1 MSIALIILAILYIV
15 LITIMIINTKQRKS
29 ELSEQLK
36 DLTLNVNKTA
46 KTTLINSP
54 FPLVIM
60 EVDGNIIWKSEKF
73 SNEFQYMNKNSIE
86 FVELLAN
93 IKKIINISDQKKKG
107 KIETEI
113 EIKNKTYKILGSYI
127 KTNKDAYKD
136 SYTFIIYFID
146 QTEIRK
152 LQQ

>member
-60 EVDGNIIWKSEKF
+60 EVD
-73 SNEFQYMNKNSIE
+73 
-86 FVELLAN
+86 
-93 IKKIINISDQKKKG
+93 
-107 KIETEI
+107 
-113 EIKNKTYKILGSYI
+113 
-127 KTNKDAYKD
+127 
-136 SYTFIIYFID
+136 
-146 QTEIRK
+146 
-152 LQQ
+152 

>member
-107 KIETEI
+107 K
-113 EIKNKTYKILGSYI
+113 N
-127 KTNKDAYKD
+127 
-136 SYTFIIYFID
+136 
-146 QTEIRK
+146 
-152 LQQ
+152 